1 MVLTDA
7 YRFPFSV
14 LVGTRNNPTECSVE
28 KTGNVVETMDS
39 SIGRSV
45 LKIKGSVSANNY
57 ADFSGFNLLGNLV
70 YIQLSLMKPAIAT
83 FHIELV
89 TTGDV
94 SIRLTFSTLYDQP
107 RFLGRSLRL
116 PLPPRSGWANIF
128 FDIDQILELNCP
140 VAENGSPWKMKSIK
154 RIQLCSNMLVRDVMT
169 TNTPISPDKVK
180 CL

>member
-1 MVLTDA
+1 MGKSTILSLIMICVHVA
-7 YRFPFSV
+7 YRHPFS
-14 LVGTRNNPTECSVE
+14 LFVGSRNSPTECSVE
-28 KTGNVVETMDS
+28 RTGNVVETMDP

-57 ADFSGFNLLGNLV
+57 VDLSGVNLVGHLV

-94 SIRLTFSTLYDQP
+94 ALRLTFSTLYEQP

-116 PLPPRSGWANIF
+116 PLPPRSGWANVF
-128 FDIDQILELNCP
+128 FDIDQVLQLNCP
-140 VAENGSPWKMKSIK
+140 TAENGTPWKLKAIK
-154 RIQLCSNMLVRDVMT
+154 VH
-169 TNTPISPDKVK
+169 TP
-180 CL
+180 LYYYL